1 VDKSSQ
7 PRKEILREFQIL
19 VLESVF
25 ILLTQAG
32 TLPSWSN
39 RISLA
44 PRRGERPHDAVERLH
59 LLRRLRRAKGFRPF
73 DVKLGH
79 DLDGMTDRI

>member
-1 VDKSSQ
+1 
-7 PRKEILREFQIL
+7 L
-19 VLESVF
+19 F
-25 ILLTQAG
+25 ILLT
-32 TLPSWSN
+32 
-39 RISLA
+39 LA

-59 LLRRLRRAKGFRPF
+59 LLRRLQRAKGFRPF